1 MAQKVRQLIIKT
13 RYPEGQKSSNE
24 QKKRTVN
31 DEPTEESVLFD
42 ESNEGVLISSIDESG
57 LKGETTLPASKK
69 IIDQEFLQRIQE
81 LSRKNSQDMSN
92 YNIIKLLVFKFACN
106 LIG

>member
-1 MAQKVRQLIIKT
+1 IKT

-69 IIDQEFLQRIQE
+69 IIDDAPRRKQASNRTWIPLQCDADFCDVR
-81 LSRKNSQDMSN
+81 
-92 YNIIKLLVFKFACN
+92 A
-106 LIG
+106 